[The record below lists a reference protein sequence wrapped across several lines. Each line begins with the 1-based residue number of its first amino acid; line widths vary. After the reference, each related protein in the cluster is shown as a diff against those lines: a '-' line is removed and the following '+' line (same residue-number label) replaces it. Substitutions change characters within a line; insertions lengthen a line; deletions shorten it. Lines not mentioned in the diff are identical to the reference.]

1 MAQGQHIGCPFSFY
15 NGVINQYSGDDR
27 VITLPASTVIPL
39 RADDHGVIRIGATRV
54 TLESV
59 IYAFRRGATPE
70 TIVEKYLTLT
80 LAEVYLVTA
89 YYLQNLE
96 SVDRYIR
103 DQEAAAEIQREQV
116 EQDFPARGLRARLLA
131 KLEAKRD

>member
-1 MAQGQHIGCPFSFY
+1 M
-15 NGVINQYSGDDR
+15 
-27 VITLPASTVIPL
+27 ITLPASTVIPL

-116 EQDFPARGLRARLLA
+116 EQDFPAGGSRARLLA
-131 KLEAKRD
+131 KLEAKQH